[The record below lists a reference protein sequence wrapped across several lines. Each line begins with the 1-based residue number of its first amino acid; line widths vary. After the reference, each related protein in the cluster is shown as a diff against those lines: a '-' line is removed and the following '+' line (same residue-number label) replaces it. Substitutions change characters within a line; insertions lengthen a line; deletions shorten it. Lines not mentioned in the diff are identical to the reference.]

1 MVTFWKVKFGTY
13 KTKIPFFDSSQ
24 FSLSSLYYV
33 WSCSLLFLLLLL
45 VSLHLSQSF
54 SCFNP
59 RNKNT
64 TAATRFVTLHNQ
76 IRLTPSLCYLGFS
89 LSSQPWP
96 NPRAPPPPLVT
107 VGLPFLSLCLYFY
120 FSFLCFWLYL
130 GCLGDWVQFGMWKSF
145 DNLAWV
151 RNLGHLSGCVGR
163 SGKKRE
169 YKRTKLKM
177 LLKERK
183 RDLVAMDFERRWQPI
198 EVGSRQ
204 LSLRRQWV
212 SVLSFVFF
220 DSFISLFFWGFGD
233 LYRYVVHFPLI

>member
-1 MVTFWKVKFGTY
+1 MGTFWKVKFGTY

-33 WSCSLLFLLLLL
+33 WSCSLLFLLLL

-76 IRLTPSLCYLGFS
+76 FRLTPSLCYLGFS

-96 NPRAPPPPLVT
+96 NPWAPPPPPLVT
-107 VGLPFLSLCLYFY
+107 VGLPFLSICLYFY

-151 RNLGHLSGCVGR
+151 WNYGHLSGCVCR
-163 SGKKRE
+163 SGKKTRVQKNQVE
-169 YKRTKLKM
+169 NVAKG
-177 LLKERK
+177 KEEGSGGYGFRK
-183 RDLVAMDFERRWQPI
+183 AVAADWGWF
-198 EVGSRQ
+198 STT
-204 LSLRRQWV
+204 
-212 SVLSFVFF
+212 
-220 DSFISLFFWGFGD
+220 ISS
-233 LYRYVVHFPLI
+233 